1 MKHDDDDEFVDDDVS
16 KFIQLKKDGKINEIG
31 PHEAEVTG
39 RADTTGVTSHSL
51 TSSERMNTDEIM
63 FQ

>member
-1 MKHDDDDEFVDDDVS
+1 M
-16 KFIQLKKDGKINEIG
+16 G

-39 RADTTGVTSHSL
+39 RTDTTGGTSHSL